1 MKNFDALKWLCL
13 LSLIGFIYCFVSDI
27 GYFFLFLDDLSVESE
42 KSSFLNLV
50 IDNLYE
56 NGFEFNEYLASQLR
70 SLYALR
76 IVFDI
81 LAMVGVALMYL
92 KIKLGW
98 TFYWIFQVAYVLAP
112 YIFLN
117 FEFQGSWPY
126 FTGIALV
133 MFPLFNNMIH
143 LVYVLLFMSQREQLK

>member
-27 GYFFLFLDDLSVESE
+27 GYFFLFLDDLTVESE

-50 IDNLYE
+50 IDNLGE

-117 FEFQGSWPY
+117 FECQASWPY
-126 FTGIALV
+126 LTGIALV

-143 LVYVLLFMSQREQLK
+143 LVYVLLFMSQRAQLK

>member
-1 MKNFDALKWLCL
+1 MKKFDALKWLCL
-13 LSLIGFIYCFVSDI
+13 LSLIGFTYCFVSDI
-27 GYFFLFLDDLSVESE
+27 GYFFLFLDDLSAESE

-50 IDNLYE
+50 IDNLGE

-117 FEFQGSWPY
+117 FEFQASWPY

>member
-13 LSLIGFIYCFVSDI
+13 LSLIGFIYCFVSDF

-50 IDNLYE
+50 IDNLGE

-117 FEFQGSWPY
+117 FKFQASWPY